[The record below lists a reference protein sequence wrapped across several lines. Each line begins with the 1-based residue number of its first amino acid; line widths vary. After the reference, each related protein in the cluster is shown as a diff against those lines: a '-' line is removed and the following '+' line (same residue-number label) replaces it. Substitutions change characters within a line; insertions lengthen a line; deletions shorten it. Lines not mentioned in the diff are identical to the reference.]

1 MKIRFLVVTLLLV
14 LVFTG
19 TVFAQGVQTA
29 ILEGT
34 VTGPDGKALPGVTVS
49 VKSPALM
56 GERQTVTSTTGD
68 YNIPGLPPGDYTVNF
83 SLEGMQST
91 TKKMNLVL
99 GLPSRMDAQMKVTAV
114 AEAITVTAAS
124 PAVLENQTVG
134 ANIKSETVQQLPIL
148 RTPTD
153 IGALSPGV
161 TGDRGG
167 RATTPVN
174 GQLSINGGMAY
185 DNNMLINGVNMQDN
199 IFGNANNLF
208 IEDAVQETQGLTS
221 GISAEYGHFTG
232 GVLNVITKSGGNT
245 FTASLRDNLTRNG
258 WLSLT
263 PWEKGFRGNGATAAV
278 PAPHFGKINNIY

>member
-1 MKIRFLVVTLLLV
+1 MKIRFLLVTLLLV

-153 IGALSPGV
+153 IGALS
-161 TGDRGG
+161 TYTSIWRYESFGDRETRRGKLQADERWQG
-167 RATTPVN
+167 FLARIQP
-174 GQLSINGGMAY
+174 
-185 DNNMLINGVNMQDN
+185 LIH
-199 IFGNANNLF
+199 
-208 IEDAVQETQGLTS
+208 TQHNRILVPTS
-221 GISAEYGHFTG
+221 FSP
-232 GVLNVITKSGGNT
+232 
-245 FTASLRDNLTRNG
+245 LR
-258 WLSLT
+258 
-263 PWEKGFRGNGATAAV
+263 
-278 PAPHFGKINNIY
+278 